1 MTRSDLVA
9 LLPLIIT
16 AYSAVI
22 LIVVLPFIYVRRSIN
37 RAERKWSYGLTV
49 IALLGALCS
58 VFAAVRHI
66 PKQVTPLIRIDGYSV
81 FFSGLIIAGALLVT
95 LISHDYLN
103 IKSIG
108 SNEESHSTSAPKSP
122 TYAFPFYLLLLLAA
136 LGMATAAASFH
147 LVSFF
152 LAYEIISIS
161 LVGLIGY
168 MREHKRSYEAAI
180 KYLILS
186 ATASAFLVLGM
197 AFIYFELGTMEFS
210 RLAAFLELGKFSETI
225 YFGIAL
231 LLVGF
236 GYKLALVPFHTWS
249 PDVYQGAPAPVTA
262 IIASGSKVAILALLL
277 RLVSTSNLQSDE
289 ILYTLL
295 YVLAVATMFGGN
307 FLALMQDNIKRL
319 LAYSSIAQIG
329 YLLIPLAAGGK
340 SGAESITFYLV
351 SYVVTTVAA
360 FGVVSVVSLAK
371 QTGEIEKIDDYRG
384 LAMSRPVIAAVL
396 STALLSL
403 LGMPLTSGFFGKF
416 YIFSAAAQSGL
427 WSLLI
432 VGLVN
437 SGISAFYYLRV
448 IFAVYSRP
456 PADSESVFKADT
468 DQLPTTPPASAICL
482 AISTATIVFFGVYP
496 TPLLELA
503 RIATA
508 YLGIR

>member
-1 MTRSDLVA
+1 MTRSDLFA

-22 LIVVLPFIYVRRSIN
+22 LAVALPFVSPRRSRN
-37 RAERKWSYGLTV
+37 HVERKWSYWLTI

-58 VFAAVRHI
+58 VFIAVRYI
-66 PKQVTPLIRIDGYSV
+66 PKQVTPLIRIDGYSL
-81 FFSGLIIAGALLVT
+81 FFSGLILGGALLVT
-95 LISHDYLN
+95 LISRDYLN
-103 IKSIG
+103 AKSV
-108 SNEESHSTSAPKSP
+108 NTDEESRSASAIY
-122 TYAFPFYLLLLLAA
+122 TFPFYLLLLLAA
-136 LGMATAAASFH
+136 LGMMAAACSSHF
-147 LVSFF
+147 VSFF
-152 LAYEIISIS
+152 LAYETISIS

-168 MREHKRSYEAAI
+168 TRQHKQSSEAAI

-186 ATASAFLVLGM
+186 ATASAFLVLGT
-197 AFIYFELGTMEFS
+197 AFIYFELGTMEFA
-210 RLAAFLELGKFSETI
+210 RLAAMLGAGGFSKLI

-262 IIASGSKVAILALLL
+262 LIASGSKAAILALFL
-277 RLVSTSNLQSDE
+277 RLVSTSGLQANE
-289 ILYTLL
+289 IVYTLL
-295 YVLAVATMFGGN
+295 YTLAAATMFGGN

-319 LAYSSIAQIG
+319 LAYSSVAQIG
-329 YLLIPLAAGGK
+329 YLLIPLLAGGK
-340 SGAESITFYLV
+340 SGAASIAFYLV
-351 SYVVTTVAA
+351 SYAATTIAA

-371 QTGEIEKIDDYRG
+371 QTGDVEKIDDYRG
-384 LAMSRPVIAAVL
+384 LAMSQPALAAVL
-396 STALLSL
+396 SAALLSL

-432 VGLVN
+432 IGLIN

-448 IFAVYSRP
+448 IFAMYSRP
-456 PADSESVFKADT
+456 EADSERILKT
-468 DQLPTTPPASAICL
+468 NTEQLMGTPPASAICL
-482 AISTATIVFFGVYP
+482 AVSIATVVFFGIYP
-496 TPLLELA
+496 TPLLHLA
-503 RIATA
+503 QIATA